1 MNLGS
6 ERRRRAALT
15 RLSERIGALSEAAA
29 LSEGRVEDD
38 VVDYV
43 KGITERADQRL
54 AFSGDNTIVALAGA
68 TGSGKSS
75 LFNAL
80 AGAQLARSG
89 VQRPTTR
96 RAMAACW
103 GPSNPDRLLDWLRVP
118 VRTNVG
124 PGKGLDGLVLLDL
137 PDHDS
142 TERENRLEVD
152 RLVALVDML
161 VWVVDPQK
169 YADAALHEGYLRPMA
184 DHADVMV
191 VVLNQADRLTGP
203 QLDQATDDL
212 RRLLDS
218 EGLREVPLL
227 CTSALTGAGVDELL
241 DRLTGTV
248 RTKRA
253 ASARLGD
260 DITSAAAALS
270 EGIGG
275 DVPANVNPDR
285 VKRLDAALARAA
297 GVERVGEA
305 VLTSMSR
312 RGRAATG
319 WPFVSWVQRLRP
331 DPLRRLHLDLPV
343 GRRND
348 LDEEPP
354 GPTVIERTSLQTAT
368 GGVEQARVG
377 TALRA
382 LSDDSSRGLPQG
394 WADAVRAAS
403 KARSDQLPAELDRA
417 VAGADLELGKGQ
429 WWWRI
434 VRLLQWLLMAAVIVG
449 LGWLGIDLLL
459 EHLGM
464 GTIPA
469 PGWWGIPAPVVLAGG
484 GSIAGIVLGVLARFG
499 VAAGARAAQRRAVD
513 ALVDAVSEV
522 SDRAVIDPI
531 EAELERHRDALVA
544 VRRAAPKN

>member
-227 CTSALTGAGVDELL
+227 CLPGNPVSVLVSFTLVVAPALAILAGHRE
-241 DRLTGTV
+241 
-248 RTKRA
+248 A
-253 ASARLGD
+253 A
-260 DITSAAAALS
+260 
-270 EGIGG
+270 GIGATG
-275 DVPANVNPDR
+275 PRASY
-285 VKRLDAALARAA
+285 ARAA
-297 GVERVGEA
+297 TVWKG
-305 VLTSMSR
+305 
-312 RGRAATG
+312 
-319 WPFVSWVQRLRP
+319 
-331 DPLRRLHLDLPV
+331 PV
-343 GRRND
+343 GRRQYVPVRVVGAPSP
-348 LDEEPP
+348 LPEPLP
-354 GPTVIERTSLQTAT
+354 PAPESAGPAQS
-368 GGVEQARVG
+368 
-377 TALRA
+377 A
-382 LSDDSSRGLPQG
+382 LSAQPAPAAPSALPWVEPTHRLGSGSHLVSSL
-394 WADAVRAAS
+394 S
-403 KARSDQLPAELDRA
+403 PAEALA
-417 VAGADLELGKGQ
+417 VVNE
-429 WWWRI
+429 
-434 VRLLQWLLMAAVIVG
+434 
-449 LGWLGIDLLL
+449 
-459 EHLGM
+459 E
-464 GTIPA
+464 T
-469 PGWWGIPAPVVLAGG
+469 
-484 GSIAGIVLGVLARFG
+484 
-499 VAAGARAAQRRAVD
+499 AGARPGDVVGLIPLPSPAR
-513 ALVDAVSEV
+513 
-522 SDRAVIDPI
+522 P
-531 EAELERHRDALVA
+531 
-544 VRRAAPKN
+544 

>member
-218 EGLREVPLL
+218 EGLR
-227 CTSALTGAGVDELL
+227 
-241 DRLTGTV
+241 
-248 RTKRA
+248 
-253 ASARLGD
+253 
-260 DITSAAAALS
+260 
-270 EGIGG
+270 
-275 DVPANVNPDR
+275 
-285 VKRLDAALARAA
+285 
-297 GVERVGEA
+297 
-305 VLTSMSR
+305 
-312 RGRAATG
+312 
-319 WPFVSWVQRLRP
+319 
-331 DPLRRLHLDLPV
+331 
-343 GRRND
+343 
-348 LDEEPP
+348 
-354 GPTVIERTSLQTAT
+354 
-368 GGVEQARVG
+368 
-377 TALRA
+377 
-382 LSDDSSRGLPQG
+382 
-394 WADAVRAAS
+394 
-403 KARSDQLPAELDRA
+403 
-417 VAGADLELGKGQ
+417 
-429 WWWRI
+429 
-434 VRLLQWLLMAAVIVG
+434 
-449 LGWLGIDLLL
+449 
-459 EHLGM
+459 
-464 GTIPA
+464 
-469 PGWWGIPAPVVLAGG
+469 
-484 GSIAGIVLGVLARFG
+484 
-499 VAAGARAAQRRAVD
+499 
-513 ALVDAVSEV
+513 
-522 SDRAVIDPI
+522 
-531 EAELERHRDALVA
+531 
-544 VRRAAPKN
+544 